1 MSNSALVNY
10 TRISPNKN
18 SPRNHAIDTISIHCV
33 VGQLSVETIG
43 NVFAPSSAGC
53 SANYGIGADGR
64 IGMYV
69 EEKDRSWCT
78 SSSANDNRAITIE
91 CASDT
96 TSPYAVNDKVYKAL
110 INLLVDICQRNGIKA
125 LKWQGNKA
133 LIGQVDK
140 QNMTVHRWFANKACP
155 GDYLYNLHG
164 QIAAEVNKRLGVS
177 SGAAAPGAAAPG
189 AAAGYTK
196 IAGKSVATAEQMRA
210 YIRSVNPSVPQSV
223 IDMIPFY
230 ISEGNTEGIRG
241 DVAFSQ
247 SCLETGNFTF
257 KGSAVTLD
265 QNNFCG
271 MGVTSN
277 GMKGNS
283 FSTPQLGIRAQIQH
297 LKAYATADPLVNS
310 CIDPRFKYVSRKSAE
325 FVEWLGQKEN
335 PDGKGWATGAKY
347 GEKILEILKK
357 ISGTSAAAK
366 PAPAPAAFKP
376 YTVKVTAK
384 DLRIRKGPGTNTS
397 IVRYCPP
404 GVYTIVAESNGPG
417 ASKWGQLKSGE
428 GWIALDYAK
437 KI

>member
-1 MSNSALVNY
+1 MKGSDFMSNSALVSY

-91 CASDT
+91 CASDK
-96 TSPYAVNDKVYKAL
+96 TSPYAVNDKVYKTL

-177 SGAAAPGAAAPG
+177 SG

-335 PDGKGWATGAKY
+335 PNGKGWATGAKY
-347 GEKILEILKK
+347 GEKILAILKK
-357 ISGTSAAAK
+357 ISSTSGSA
-366 PAPAPAAFKP
+366 APAPAAFTP
-376 YTVKVTAK
+376 YLVKVTAT

-397 IVRYCPP
+397 FVRYCPP
-404 GVYTIVAESNGPG
+404 GAYTIIAESDGPG
-417 ASKWGQLKSGE
+417 ASKWGQLKSKE